1 MVERMISVGSY
12 VTLNDVRRIVDTVKH
27 MEVKDQ
33 LVVSMSNQ
41 DSYKA
46 QNIFSVLEKNNFEW
60 STKGG
65 HDGRDY
71 YIIAKKKSISR
82 DKEE

>member
-1 MVERMISVGSY
+1 MAERMISIGSY

-27 MEVKDQ
+27 MDTEDQ
-33 LVVSMSNQ
+33 LVVSMNSRN
-41 DSYKA
+41 SFEA
-46 QNIFSVLEKNNFEW
+46 QNIFSVLERNDFEW

-71 YIIAKKKSISR
+71 YIIARKR
-82 DKEE
+82 T

>member
-12 VTLNDVRRIVDTVKH
+12 VTLNDVRRIVDTVKQ
-27 MEVKDQ
+27 MEANEQ
-33 LVVSMSNQ
+33 LVVSMDSQ

-65 HDGRDY
+65 HDGREY
-71 YIIAKKKSISR
+71 YIIAKKRI
-82 DKEE
+82 

>member
-1 MVERMISVGSY
+1 MIERMISVGSY
-12 VTLNDVRRIVDTVKH
+12 VTLNDVRRIVDTVKQMDAH
-27 MEVKDQ
+27 EQ
-33 LVVSMSNQ
+33 LVVSMNNQ
-41 DSYKA
+41 DSYNA

-71 YIIAKKKSISR
+71 YIIAKKKV
-82 DKEE
+82 

>member
-1 MVERMISVGSY
+1 MIERMISVGNY
-12 VTLNDVRRIVDTVKH
+12 VTLNDVRRIVDTVKQ
-27 MEVKDQ
+27 MDSNEQ
-33 LVVSMSNQ
+33 LVVSMNSQ

-71 YIIAKKKSISR
+71 YIIAKKR
-82 DKEE
+82 V

>member
-1 MVERMISVGSY
+1 MVERMISMGTY
-12 VTLNDVRRIVDTVKH
+12 VNLNDVRRIVDTVKQ
-27 MEVKDQ
+27 MGDDEQ
-33 LVVSMSNQ
+33 LVLTMNSQ

-46 QNIFSVLEKNNFEW
+46 ENIFSVLERYNFSW

-71 YIIAKKKSISR
+71 YIIARKKV
-82 DKEE
+82 

>member
-1 MVERMISVGSY
+1 MIERMISVGSF
-12 VTLNDVRRIVDTVKH
+12 VTLNDVRRIVDTVRQ
-27 MEVKDQ
+27 MGTEEQ
-33 LVVSMSNQ
+33 LVVSMNSQ

-46 QNIFSVLEKNNFEW
+46 QNIFAVLEKNNFEW

-71 YIIAKKKSISR
+71 YIIAKKR
-82 DKEE
+82 V

>member
-1 MVERMISVGSY
+1 MIERMISVGSY
-12 VTLNDVRRIVDTVKH
+12 VTLNDVRRIVDTVRK
-27 MEVKDQ
+27 MDENEQ
-33 LVVSMSNQ
+33 LVVSMNSQ

-71 YIIAKKKSISR
+71 YIIAKKRI
-82 DKEE
+82 

>member
-71 YIIAKKKSISR
+71 YIIAKKR
-82 DKEE
+82 V

>member
-12 VTLNDVRRIVDTVKH
+12 VTLNDVRRIVDTVRQ
-27 MEVKDQ
+27 MGTEEQ
-33 LVVSMSNQ
+33 LVVSMNSQ
-41 DSYKA
+41 DSYQA

-71 YIIAKKKSISR
+71 YIIAKKR
-82 DKEE
+82 V

>member
-12 VTLNDVRRIVDTVKH
+12 VTMDDVRRIVYTVKH
-27 MEVKDQ
+27 MEANEQ
-33 LVVSMSNQ
+33 LVISMNSQ

-46 QNIFSVLEKNNFEW
+46 QNIFSVLEKNNFEC
-60 STKGG
+60 SAKGG

-71 YIIAKKKSISR
+71 YIIAKKR
-82 DKEE
+82 V

>member
-12 VTLNDVRRIVDTVKH
+12 VTLNDVRRIVDTVKN
-27 MEVKDQ
+27 MDVKDQ
-33 LVVSMSNQ
+33 LVVSMNNQ
-41 DSYKA
+41 DSYNA

-71 YIIAKKKSISR
+71 YIIAKKR
-82 DKEE
+82 V

>member
-1 MVERMISVGSY
+1 MIERMITVGSY
-12 VTLNDVRRIVDTVKH
+12 VTLNDVRRIVNTVKY
-27 MEVKDQ
+27 MGTDEQ
-33 LVVSMSNQ
+33 LVVSINSQ

-60 STKGG
+60 ATKGG

-71 YIIAKKKSISR
+71 YIIAKKR
-82 DKEE
+82 V

>member
-27 MEVKDQ
+27 MDDNEQ
-33 LVVSMSNQ
+33 LVVSMNSQ
-41 DSYKA
+41 DSYHA
-46 QNIFSVLEKNNFEW
+46 QNIFSVLEKNNFQW

-71 YIIAKKKSISR
+71 YIIAKKRI
-82 DKEE
+82 

>member
-1 MVERMISVGSY
+1 MVERMLSVGSY
-12 VTLNDVRRIVDTVKH
+12 VTLNDVKRIVDTVKH
-27 MEVKDQ
+27 MDDSEQ
-33 LVVSMSNQ
+33 LVVSVNSQ
-41 DSYKA
+41 DSYNA

-71 YIIAKKKSISR
+71 YIIAKKR
-82 DKEE
+82 V

>member
-1 MVERMISVGSY
+1 MVERMISVGGY
-12 VTLNDVRRIVDTVKH
+12 VTLNDVKRIVDTVKQ
-27 MEVKDQ
+27 MGTEEQ
-33 LVVSMSNQ
+33 LVVSMNSQ

-65 HDGRDY
+65 HNGKDY
-71 YIIAKKKSISR
+71 YIIAKKRI
-82 DKEE
+82 

>member
-1 MVERMISVGSY
+1 MIERMISVGSFA
-12 VTLNDVRRIVDTVKH
+12 TLNDVRRIVDTVKH
-27 MEVKDQ
+27 MGDDEQ

-46 QNIFSVLEKNNFEW
+46 QNIFSVLERNNFEW

-71 YIIAKKKSISR
+71 YIIAKKRI
-82 DKEE
+82 

>member
-1 MVERMISVGSY
+1 MIERMISVGSF
-12 VTLNDVRRIVDTVKH
+12 VTLNDVRRIVDTVKT
-27 MEVKDQ
+27 MGTEEQ
-33 LVVSMSNQ
+33 LVVSMNSQ

-65 HDGRDY
+65 HDGREY
-71 YIIAKKKSISR
+71 YIIAKKRI
-82 DKEE
+82 

>member
-1 MVERMISVGSY
+1 MIERMISVGNY
-12 VTLNDVRRIVDTVKH
+12 VTLNDVRRIVDTVKQ
-27 MEVKDQ
+27 MDSNEQ
-33 LVVSMSNQ
+33 LVVSMNSQ
-41 DSYKA
+41 DSYRA

-71 YIIAKKKSISR
+71 YIIAKKR
-82 DKEE
+82 V

>member
-1 MVERMISVGSY
+1 MVERAISVGSY

-27 MEVKDQ
+27 MEANEQ
-33 LVVSMSNQ
+33 LVVSMNSQ
-41 DSYKA
+41 DSHKA

-71 YIIAKKKSISR
+71 YIIAKKRI
-82 DKEE
+82 

>member
-12 VTLNDVRRIVDTVKH
+12 VTLNDVKRIVDTVKH
-27 MEVKDQ
+27 MVANEQ
-33 LVVSMSNQ
+33 LVVSMNSQ

-71 YIIAKKKSISR
+71 YIIAKKRVKSQ
-82 DKEE
+82 

>member
-1 MVERMISVGSY
+1 MAERMISVGSY

-27 MEVKDQ
+27 MDEHDQ
-33 LVVSMSNQ
+33 LVVSMNNQ

-71 YIIAKKKSISR
+71 YIIAKKR
-82 DKEE
+82 V

>member
-1 MVERMISVGSY
+1 MIERMISVEGD

-27 MEVKDQ
+27 MDTNEQ
-33 LVVSMSNQ
+33 LV
-41 DSYKA
+41 A

-65 HDGRDY
+65 HEGRDY
-71 YIIAKKKSISR
+71 YIIAKKRI
-82 DKEE
+82 

>member
-1 MVERMISVGSY
+1 MVERMVSVGSY
-12 VTLNDVRRIVDTVKH
+12 MTLNDVRRIVDTVKH
-27 MEVKDQ
+27 MEANEQ
-33 LVVSMSNQ
+33 LVVSMNSQ
-41 DSYKA
+41 DSDKA

-71 YIIAKKKSISR
+71 YIIAKKR
-82 DKEE
+82 V